1 MGQICYKLHTRTGPV
16 AGITSTH
23 DDDDVVCI
31 TEQGKVLKAT
41 SGEVPVQG
49 RSSSGVR
56 VVRIDPEHPVAGI
69 ARAAQEDE
77 PEGPTLTIGAPG
89 E

>member
-1 MGQICYKLHTRTGPV
+1 MGQICYKTHDRTGLV
-16 AGITSTH
+16 AGITSTQT
-23 DDDDVVCI
+23 DDDVVCI

-41 SGEVPVQG
+41 SSEVPVQG

-56 VVRIDPEHPVAGI
+56 VVRIHAEHPVAGI

-77 PEGPTLTIGAPG
+77 PEGPSLTIGSPEA
-89 E
+89 